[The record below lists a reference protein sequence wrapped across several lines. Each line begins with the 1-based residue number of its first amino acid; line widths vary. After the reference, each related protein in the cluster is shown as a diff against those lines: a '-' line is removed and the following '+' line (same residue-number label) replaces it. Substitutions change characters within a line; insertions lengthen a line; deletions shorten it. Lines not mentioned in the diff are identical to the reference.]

1 MPEERSF
8 TLQQVDQARTDFP
21 VLADDLDFRLRG
33 PLLA

>member
-8 TLQQVDQARTDFP
+8 ALQEVDQARTDFA
-21 VLADDLDFRLRG
+21 VLAGDLDFPLRG